1 MFGDK
6 EMALVLY
13 ELVGKNDRRY
23 SGYCWRT
30 RMAIA
35 HKGLDVTYE
44 PFWHGDAARI
54 AFSGQ
59 ARVPVLLDGTHVVAD
74 SWSIACYLDD
84 AYPDRTR
91 LMDGRHGRALTRL
104 INIWADTQI
113 DIPIVRSSF
122 LDILHNLHPNVD
134 TANFR
139 ATREA
144 RFGKTLE
151 ALQAGHPANVTELNR
166 NLAPLR
172 ALLREQKWV
181 NGSEPAYADYIVFGS
196 LQSPRCLVG
205 RRFLE
210 DDDPIAEW
218 FARATRLFNG
228 LANSVS
234 TFGEYP

>member
-13 ELVGKNDRRY
+13 ELVGKDDRRY

-59 ARVPVLLDGTHVVAD
+59 ARVPVLLDGTHVVA
-74 SWSIACYLDD
+74 
-84 AYPDRTR
+84 
-91 LMDGRHGRALTRL
+91 DGRHGRALTRL

-228 LANSVS
+228 LANSVP

>member
-1 MFGDK
+1 
-6 EMALVLY
+6 MALTLY
-13 ELVGKNDRRY
+13 ELVGKDSRRY
-23 SGYCWRT
+23 SGYCWRV

-35 HKGLDVTYE
+35 HKGLDVTCE
-44 PFWHGDAARI
+44 PFWHGDAAKV

-59 ARVPVLLDGTHVVAD
+59 AKVPVLLDGTHVVSD
-74 SWSIACYLDD
+74 SWEIACYLDD
-84 AYPDRTR
+84 AYPDRAS
-91 LMDGRHGRALTRL
+91 LMDGKHGRALTRL
-104 INIWADTQI
+104 VNIWADTQI

-122 LDILHNLHPNVD
+122 LDIFHNLHPKAD
-134 TANFR
+134 PAKFR
-139 ATREA
+139 ASRET

-151 ALQAGHPANVTELNR
+151 ALQAEHAANVAELHR

-172 ALLREQKWV
+172 ALLRNQTWV

-218 FARATRLFNG
+218 FIRLTCLFNG
-228 LANSVS
+228 LANSAP
-234 TFGEYP
+234 TFGDYP